1 VCLLLLMSLCLLL
14 CCCCC
19 AAAAAGIGKTVEV
32 FALILAHPP
41 PHGILGKRALEHPA
55 AAANESNAATSLE
68 GDGCDSDD
76 SYDNC
81 PLFMRAGEAAAAKRR
96 RLAATGGSQ
105 QQQQQQQL
113 QQPAAAGSSG
123 SSGWPHAGKWAGA
136 TLVVTP
142 PAILQQWVAE
152 ANKRT
157 NGLK

>member
-1 VCLLLLMSLCLLL
+1 
-14 CCCCC
+14 
-19 AAAAAGIGKTVEV
+19 
-32 FALILAHPP
+32 
-41 PHGILGKRALEHPA
+41 
-55 AAANESNAATSLE
+55 LE
-68 GDGCDSDD
+68 GEGCDSDD

-96 RLAATGGSQ
+96 RLAAAGGSQ
-105 QQQQQQQL
+105 QQQQQQEQL
-113 QQPAAAGSSG
+113 TAAGSSG
-123 SSGWPHAGKWAGA
+123 SSGWPCAGKCAGA